1 MIREVFSDKGAICAE
16 ILVSLP
22 TWFGIPESNATY
34 KRDVE
39 FLPMFVAEE
48 GGRFQGFIALKRHT
62 PHAFEIHVLGVRP
75 ELHRKGIGQALVARG
90 ESLVRDSGARFLTVK
105 TLSASHPDPGYAK
118 TRAFYAAMGYVPI
131 EEFATLWNPDNPAV
145 MMLKVLS

>member
-1 MIREVFSDKGAICAE
+1 MIREIISGKGAVCAE
-16 ILVSLP
+16 ILASLP
-22 TWFGIPESNATY
+22 DWFGIPESNAAY

-48 GGRFQGFIALKRHT
+48 DGRAQGFIALERHT

-75 ELHRKGIGQALVARG
+75 ELHRKGLGRALVARA

-105 TLSASHPDPGYAK
+105 TLSESHPDPGYAK
-118 TRAFYAAMGYVPI
+118 TRAFYAAMSFVPI

-145 MMLKVLS
+145 MLLKVLD

>member
-1 MIREVFSDKGAICAE
+1 MIREAISGKGAICAE
-16 ILVSLP
+16 ILGSLP

-48 GGRFQGFIALKRHT
+48 DGRVQGFIALKRHT

-75 ELHRKGIGQALVARG
+75 ELHRMGIGRTLVVRG
-90 ESLVRDSGARFLTVK
+90 ESFAREGGARFLTVK
-105 TLSASHPDPGYAK
+105 TLSASHPDVGYAK
-118 TRAFYAAMGYVPI
+118 TRAFYAATGFVPI
-131 EEFATLWNPDNPAV
+131 EECGAL
-145 MMLKVLS
+145 